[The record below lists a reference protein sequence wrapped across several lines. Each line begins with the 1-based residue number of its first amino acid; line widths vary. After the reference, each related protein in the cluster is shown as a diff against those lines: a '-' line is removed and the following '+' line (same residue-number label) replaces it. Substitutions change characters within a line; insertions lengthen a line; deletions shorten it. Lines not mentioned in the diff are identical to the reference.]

1 MRCHVRE
8 KKKTRTFGALF
19 HVGRDMVTH
28 LLCVCVWVCVGVCG
42 CVRRCVGV
50 CE

>member
-28 LLCVCVWVCVGVCG
+28 LLCVCVGVRGCVWVCQEVCG
-42 CVRRCVGV
+42 CL
-50 CE
+50 